1 MEAVSGWRLKGCGEL
16 KRGLK
21 NYQQGRPACY
31 PPPSARRLA
40 LAEQRAETRQRK
52 ARDKN
57 EEKKQREREKEG
69 DKVIERRRGA
79 EDETVTWRGS
89 VKSEPAVSRHIFFRL
104 KQFFC
109 SFLTVHPYPAPRTHK
124 SSLASSPFSSL
135 HLSFSLSR
143 PLLFPANGYT
153 RRVVVS
159 R

>member
-31 PPPSARRLA
+31 PLRRHDGSPLPSSAQKQDNEKLGTRTKRR
-40 LAEQRAETRQRK
+40 
-52 ARDKN
+52 N
-57 EEKKQREREKEG
+57 REREG

-79 EDETVTWRGS
+79 EDETVTRRGS

-143 PLLFPANGYT
+143 PLLFPVNGYT